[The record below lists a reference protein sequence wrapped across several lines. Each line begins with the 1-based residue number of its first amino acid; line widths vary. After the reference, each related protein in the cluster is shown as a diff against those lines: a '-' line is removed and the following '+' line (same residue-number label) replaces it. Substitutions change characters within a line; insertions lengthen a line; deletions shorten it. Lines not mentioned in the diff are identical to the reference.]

1 MPGPIVNIPLPSPA
15 AGTLAVMALPQ
26 DPASLNAVAAWQ
38 PDLIVTLMTVD
49 EIAAKGVTNAVT
61 DVAKLVTDWRHV
73 PIIDYGVPGP
83 AFEAAWPALSTDLH
97 QLIDDGKRVLIHC
110 HGGIGRSGLIS
121 ARLLVDRGLSPAAA
135 VAAVRSVR
143 PGAIE
148 TAEQEHSLTAYAAQ
162 K

>member
-1 MPGPIVNIPLPSPA
+1 
-15 AGTLAVMALPQ
+15 
-26 DPASLNAVAAWQ
+26 
-38 PDLIVTLMTVD
+38 MTVD

-61 DVAKLVTDWRHV
+61 DVAKLVTDWRHA

-135 VAAVRSVR
+135 VAAVRSV
-143 PGAIE
+143 PQNKN
-148 TAEQEHSLTAYAAQ
+148 TALPHTPPKNNRRRDLKLQRREP
-162 K
+162 